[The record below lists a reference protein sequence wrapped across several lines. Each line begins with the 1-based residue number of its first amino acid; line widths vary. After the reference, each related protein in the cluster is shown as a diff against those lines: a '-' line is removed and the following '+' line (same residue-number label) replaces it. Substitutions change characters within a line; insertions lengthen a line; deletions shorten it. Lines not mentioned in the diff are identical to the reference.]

1 MATERE
7 ISTVAIIFA
16 WLFPTIVTLAY
27 FVWLHDWPTRFQ
39 LATYSIGKTLQ
50 FVFPVFYVLW
60 ILQQKI
66 TFARLPASG
75 SEIGLGRGVGLGV
88 GFGLLVA
95 ILMLGLFYGWLKPQG
110 FFEQPTE
117 KIYGKV
123 AGWGLTAAWQFFLL
137 GLFYA
142 LAHSFLEEYY
152 WRWFVFDQLTLKMT
166 VTSAVILSSVGFM
179 AHHVILLATFFGW
192 ASPLTYLFSLGVALG
207 GIAWALIY
215 HVSGSL
221 LGPWISHL
229 IVDAVIFVIGFD
241 LVRDRFGW

>member
-1 MATERE
+1 MDAGRE
-7 ISTVAIIFA
+7 VSTVALVFA
-16 WLFPTIVTLAY
+16 WIFPTIVTLAY
-27 FVWLHDWPTRFQ
+27 FVWLHDWPARVQ

-50 FVFPVFYVLW
+50 FVFPVFYVCW

-66 TFARLPASG
+66 SLSRVPS
-75 SEIGLGRGVGLGV
+75 SGVGMGV

-95 ILMLGLFYGWLKPQG
+95 ILMLGLFYSWLKPQG

-123 AGWGLTAAWQFFLL
+123 AGLGFTAAWQFALL
-137 GLFYA
+137 GLFYS
-142 LAHSFLEEYY
+142 LAHSFFEEYY
-152 WRWFVFDQLTLKMT
+152 WRWFVFDQLTVKMT

-192 ASPLTYLFSLGVALG
+192 TSPVTYLLSFGIALG

-229 IVDAVIFVIGFD
+229 LVDAVIFVIGFD

>member
-1 MATERE
+1 MDAERE
-7 ISTVAIIFA
+7 ISTMALVFA
-16 WLFPTIVTLAY
+16 WIFPTLVTLAY
-27 FVWLHDWPTRFQ
+27 FVWLHDWPARVQ
-39 LATYSIGKTLQ
+39 LATYSIGNTLQ

-66 TFARLPASG
+66 LLSKMPSSG
-75 SEIGLGRGVGLGV
+75 IEMGLSRGVGLGV

-117 KIYGKV
+117 KIHGKV
-123 AGWGLTAAWQFFLL
+123 AGWGLTAAWQFFLM

-152 WRWFVFDQLTLKMT
+152 WRWFVFDQLTVKMT

-192 ASPLTYLFSLGVALG
+192 ASPLTYLFSFGVGLG

-229 IVDAVIFVIGFD
+229 LVDAVIFAIGFD